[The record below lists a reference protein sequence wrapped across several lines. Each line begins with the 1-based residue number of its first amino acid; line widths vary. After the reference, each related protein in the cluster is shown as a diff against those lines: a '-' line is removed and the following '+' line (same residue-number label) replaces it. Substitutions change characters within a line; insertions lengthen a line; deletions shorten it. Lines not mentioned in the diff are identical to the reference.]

1 MECDAMASDFFIKFD
16 DFDNS
21 PAHKLET
28 DFLKFGHDF
37 FQAGDAL
44 DDLFKVVDDA
54 KVTHGDI
61 VIVKHIDATSA
72 AFVNLGSDTNNL
84 GDLIHKFDDSILN
97 FADQQVK
104 IESPSESNQPPLTL
118 ADDFI
123 KFDTD
128 FHAAG
133 LEAIKLGLD
142 TLKLDV
148 GGENANEA
156 MIKFA
161 GDISDFGDSLHK
173 VSDDFLKVSQ
183 DFIKLA
189 GLSDSDTVDQAF
201 IKLGSGAL
209 KVSDELHKVSDDFLK
224 IAADITGSNDNLNFK
239 ITDIAFKFGDD
250 FHKLDSDL
258 HKLSVDVSLLGNDY
272 IKLAS
277 VLPGNEHGT
286 GPSDG
291 GSPVDAL
298 HQVLQHVHDFSLL

>member
-1 MECDAMASDFFIKFD
+1 
-16 DFDNS
+16 
-21 PAHKLET
+21 
-28 DFLKFGHDF
+28 
-37 FQAGDAL
+37 
-44 DDLFKVVDDA
+44 
-54 KVTHGDI
+54 
-61 VIVKHIDATSA
+61 
-72 AFVNLGSDTNNL
+72 
-84 GDLIHKFDDSILN
+84 
-97 FADQQVK
+97 
-104 IESPSESNQPPLTL
+104 
-118 ADDFI
+118 
-123 KFDTD
+123 
-128 FHAAG
+128 
-133 LEAIKLGLD
+133 
-142 TLKLDV
+142 
-148 GGENANEA
+148 
-156 MIKFA
+156 
-161 GDISDFGDSLHK
+161 

-189 GLSDSDTVDQAF
+189 GLSDSDTIDQAF